1 MQRRNKVQ
9 IKAGKEIEE
18 SQYQKIQQNIFITLQ
33 NKKIEEEPWSYP
45 DLPLP
50 PKITEKFILL

>member
-18 SQYQKIQQNIFITLQ
+18 SQYQKIQQNIFITVQ
-33 NKKIEEEPWSYP
+33 NKKIEEEP
-45 DLPLP
+45 
-50 PKITEKFILL
+50 

>member
-33 NKKIEEEPWSYP
+33 NKKIEEEP
-45 DLPLP
+45 
-50 PKITEKFILL
+50 